1 MIVYQSAPMSCE
13 AHFDNPLRTLFVVDI
28 LATIQLLH
36 LKSNCCRIFCHNEI
50 IVGARTLDAH
60 RKNSNG
66 GLWEIFKHQ
75 NSSNLRLT
83 NIPSYELVSDDSL
96 EHFGM
101 IALSQQRLS

>member
-1 MIVYQSAPMSCE
+1 MNCE

-28 LATIQLLH
+28 LATIQLLY
-36 LKSNCCRIFCHNEI
+36 LNANCYYRIFCHNEI

-83 NIPSYELVSDDSL
+83 NIPSYELLSDGYL